1 MYAYREQNVYIIND
15 FFNVIFKFET
25 RVGVGTAQGLSG
37 SKVRSSDET
46 ESYHRKDTYFPN
58 KQYQNHSLMEV
69 TTHLG
74 GLDAVVKIIEE
85 LPINYRRTFLHLLQ
99 LYVYIVAK
107 TVACIH
113 RARRRALLPR
123 LGLL

>member
-85 LPINYRRTFLHLLQ
+85 LPINYRRIVHFYIYYSYMFTLLQ
-99 LYVYIVAK
+99 RQS
-107 TVACIH
+107 
-113 RARRRALLPR
+113 RAFTGRDG
-123 LGLL
+123 GLSFHG